1 MADLEDLSA
10 LLGQFVSAGG
20 GNIPGT
26 AQAPEENGAQGGES
40 LFGDLDLETLMKL
53 MDAFSRLNSGDKN
66 TELLL
71 ALKPHLRDENRAK
84 VDRAIK
90 LMKVMSVLTLL
101 RESGLADKIF

>member
-10 LLGQFVSAGG
+10 LLGQFTLG
-20 GNIPGT
+20 GNGNT
-26 AQAPEENGAQGGES
+26 AQAEEENTSQNGES
-40 LFGDLDLETLMKL
+40 LFGDLDLETVMKL
-53 MDAFSRLNSGDKN
+53 MEAFSKLNSGDKN

-90 LMKVMSVLTLL
+90 LMKLMTVLMLL
-101 RESGLADKIF
+101 RESGLTDKLF